1 MAQTIA
7 LQRGSAAITWNG
19 TSLTTLFTQSG
30 GTATRVCIGGV
41 SAYSS
46 VAAPLAM
53 GIFVKQSAV
62 SVYTMIAFKTI
73 NSAVQSYSLDFFG
86 GSSITTAGA
95 QLSATNNT
103 VSSQNIIGNT
113 ATVDYT
119 AMSNFSGIEQAGGSV
134 GIFLGG
140 TQSNFEV
147 CPQQFW
153 IGAGD
158 SVVMKFYNF
167 NNTAATGNV
176 GYSFTTITES

>member
-7 LQRGSAAITWNG
+7 LQRGSAAITWNA

-41 SAYSS
+41 SAYTS
-46 VAAPLAM
+46 VASPLTM

-62 SVYTMIAFKTI
+62 AVYTMVAYKSIAST
-73 NSAVQSYSLDFFG
+73 VQAYSLDFFG
-86 GSSITTAGA
+86 GSQINANGA
-95 QLSATNNT
+95 QRAATNATNSG
-103 VSSQNIIGNT
+103 SSVLGNT
-113 ATVDYT
+113 LTADYT
-119 AMSNFSGIEQAGGSV
+119 ALCSFAGIEQAGADNAV
-134 GIFLGG
+134 FPGG

-147 CPQQFW
+147 CPEQFW

-158 SVVMKFYNF
+158 SVVMKFLNF

-176 GYSFTTITES
+176 GYSFITITES